1 MPIATRTC
9 LHLFAAL
16 AASCALAGCGGGGGG
31 GGGSNVA
38 PPPPA
43 VSTSG
48 WVAGSFLP
56 ASSFA
61 GKCMNPRSGTDPDT
75 HQPYNEV
82 LGTATDENNWL
93 RSWSNDLYLW
103 YSEIADRDPGLSTTS
118 DYFKALKTTAIT
130 PSGRDKDR
138 FHFTYPTTQWQQ
150 LSQSG
155 VEAGYGVAWA
165 VAASLPPRRIVVA
178 YTESGSPASS
188 ALPALERG
196 EEVQSVD
203 GTDVVSSN
211 TQAEV
216 DRFVAGLYPH
226 NTGESHTLTLRQ
238 PRTGVVRTVQLQSV
252 AVTKT
257 PVHYSTLSTTGGP
270 VGYMLFNDHTAP
282 AEQQLVTAFNSM
294 RADQVNDLVIDL
306 RYNGGGYLA
315 IASEVAYMI
324 AGTTAT
330 AGQTFEKLTFND
342 KHPAIDPVT
351 GNALTPVP
359 FYDKTLG
366 FSAAGGQPLPT
377 LNLRRVYVLTG
388 ASTCSASESIIN
400 SLRGINVDVIQI
412 GSTTCGKPYGFYP
425 ADHCGTTY
433 FTVQF
438 KGVNAQA
445 FGDYADGFTPNNSPV
460 VGGTR
465 GSGCSVADDFSYGLG
480 DPNEAR
486 LAAALQLRNSLACP
500 VASGNK
506 PGPLS
511 VFPHQE
517 TDAVVPKSLWLQ
529 NRWLDL
535 P

>member
-16 AASCALAGCGGGGGG
+16 VAGCALAGCGGGGGG
-31 GGGSNVA
+31 GGAGTVAA
-38 PPPPA
+38 PPPV
-43 VSTSG
+43 VSSSG

-61 GKCMNPRSGTDPDT
+61 GKCTNPRSGSDPNT
-75 HQPYNEV
+75 GQPYNEV
-82 LGTATDENNWL
+82 LGAATDENNWL

-103 YSEIADRDPGLSTTS
+103 YSEIVDADPSLSTAPKA
-118 DYFKALKTTAIT
+118 YFDLLKTTAIT
-130 PSGRDKDR
+130 SSGRSKDR
-138 FHFTYPTTQWQQ
+138 FHFTYSTTQWVQ

-155 VEAGYGVAWA
+155 VESGYGVAWA

-178 YTESGSPASS
+178 YTEPGSPASS
-188 ALPALERG
+188 AALERG

-203 GTDVVSSN
+203 GTDVVMSN

-216 DRFVAGLYPH
+216 DRFVAGLYPD
-226 NTGESHTLTLRQ
+226 NTGESHTFTLRQ

-257 PVHYSTLSTTGGP
+257 PVRYSTVQTTTGT
-270 VGYMLFNDHTAP
+270 VGYLLFNDHIAP
-282 AEQQLVTAFNSM
+282 AEQQLVTAFDAM
-294 RADQVNDLVIDL
+294 RTARINDLVIDL
-306 RYNGGGYLA
+306 RYNGGGLLA
-315 IASEVAYMI
+315 IASQVAYMV
-324 AGTTAT
+324 AGSAAT
-330 AGQTFEKLTFND
+330 AGQTFEKYTFND
-342 KHPAIDPVT
+342 KHPSINPVT
-351 GNALTPVP
+351 GDPLTPVP
-359 FYDKTLG
+359 FFNTTLG
-366 FSAAGGQPLPT
+366 FSAASGVPLPT
-377 LNLRRVYVLTG
+377 LDLRRVYVLTG
-388 ASTCSASESIIN
+388 AGTCSASESIIN
-400 SLRGINVDVIQI
+400 SLRGVNVDVIQI

-425 ADHCGTTY
+425 QDHCGTTY
-433 FTVQF
+433 FTVEF
-438 KGVNAQA
+438 KGINAA
-445 FGDYADGFTPNNSPV
+445 GFGDYTDGFSPSNTPV

-480 DPNEAR
+480 DPNEGR
-486 LAAALQLRNSLACP
+486 LAAALQHRNTLSCP

-511 VFPHQE
+511 VFREE
-517 TDAVVPKSLWLQ
+517 TDAIVPKSVWLQ

>member
-1 MPIATRTC
+1 MPIATRTWAR
-9 LHLFAAL
+9 LPAAL
-16 AASCALAGCGGGGGG
+16 VAGFALVGCGGGGGG
-31 GGGSNVA
+31 GGGANVA
-38 PPPPA
+38 PLAAPA
-43 VSTSG
+43 SG

-56 ASSFA
+56 AASFA
-61 GKCMNPRSGTDPDT
+61 GKCAKPRSGSDPLT
-75 HQPYNEV
+75 GQPYNEV
-82 LGTATDENNWL
+82 QGVATDENNWL

-103 YSEIADRDPGLSTTS
+103 YSEIVDRDPGLSTTS
-118 DYFKALKTTAIT
+118 DYFKALKTTVIT

-138 FHFTYPTTQWQQ
+138 FHFTYPTTQWAQ
-150 LSQSG
+150 LAQSG
-155 VEAGYGVAWA
+155 VEPGYGVAWA
-165 VAASLPPRRIVVA
+165 VVASLPPRRVVVA
-178 YTESGSPASS
+178 YTEPGSPASS

-216 DRFVAGLYPH
+216 DRFVAGLYPE
-226 NTGESHTLTLRQ
+226 TAGELHTFTLLQ
-238 PRTGVVRTVQLQSV
+238 PRTGAVRTVQLQSA

-257 PVHYSTLSTTGGP
+257 PVRYSTVATTTGP
-270 VGYMLFNDHTAP
+270 VGYMLFNDHIAP
-282 AEQQLVTAFNSM
+282 AEQQLVAAFDSM
-294 RADQVNDLVIDL
+294 RAARISDLVIDL
-306 RYNGGGYLA
+306 RYNGGGYLS

-324 AGTTAT
+324 AGATAT

-351 GNALTPVP
+351 GGALTPVP
-359 FYDKTLG
+359 FYSTTRG
-366 FSAAGGQPLPT
+366 FSTAAGQPLPT
-377 LNLRRVYVLTG
+377 LDLRRVYVLTG

-433 FTVQF
+433 FSVQF
-438 KGVNAQA
+438 KGVNALG
-445 FGDYADGFTPNNSPV
+445 FGDYTDGFSPDNSPV

-465 GSGCSVADDFSYGLG
+465 GPGCSVADDFSNELG
-480 DPNEAR
+480 NPSEGR
-486 LAAALQLRNSLACP
+486 FAAALQVRNMLACP
-500 VASGNK
+500 AASGNK

-511 VFPHQE
+511 VLPHEE

-529 NRWLDL
+529 NRWLDGR
-535 P
+535 